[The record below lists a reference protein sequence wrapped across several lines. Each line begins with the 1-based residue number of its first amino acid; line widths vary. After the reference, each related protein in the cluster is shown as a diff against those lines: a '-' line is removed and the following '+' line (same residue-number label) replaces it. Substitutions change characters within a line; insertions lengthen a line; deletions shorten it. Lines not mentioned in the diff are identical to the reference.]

1 MIPTTISHYAL
12 PLSESYLLTN
22 WSIISSSSI
31 STNDVDM
38 SQLLPRQFI
47 PEDLHASHSG
57 KVQEIGSDVQ
67 KSTIQLIDWDMLS
80 LQWIQSTDRLSYNC
94 GSSSISN
101 SLLERKLLLR
111 GGGTDRT
118 TIYEE
123 EDEKELTNK
132 SSNEHAARY
141 KQQSTK
147 SDEEICK
154 QQQYTRMSWM
164 SPKRIWAA
172 AKTVLGQTSGILR
185 FNRLSS
191 SDKTQ
196 EVQSSNDMDFAE
208 LDSILEQ
215 TNGASASTQT
225 VDDDAW
231 LASDPSPPR
240 EASLLKGW
248 NQRSLRTWIN
258 KVS

>member
-1 MIPTTISHYAL
+1 MISTTISHYAL

-240 EASLLKGW
+240 GASLLKGW